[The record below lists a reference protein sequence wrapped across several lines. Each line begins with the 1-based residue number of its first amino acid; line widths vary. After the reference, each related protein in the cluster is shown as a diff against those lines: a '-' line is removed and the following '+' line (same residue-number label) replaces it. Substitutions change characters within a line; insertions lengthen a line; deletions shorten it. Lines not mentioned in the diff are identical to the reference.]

1 MLAERRT
8 LAIDRRSGADR
19 RKLYALG
26 YFINGGAE
34 RRSGEERRS
43 QVERRAGWMRGED
56 GCSVL
61 VKDSRSEN
69 EKLFLSEP

>member
-43 QVERRAGWMRGED
+43 RVERRAGWMRGED

-61 VKDSRSEN
+61 VKDSRSE
-69 EKLFLSEP
+69 KRFLP